1 MKEMDG
7 KEGTQSINFS
17 FPWTWKDSP
26 YPRSTEKKKT
36 NKQKKKQLIKQ
47 EWPIIAVADAFP

>member
-1 MKEMDG
+1 MDG

-26 YPRSTEKKKT
+26 YPRSTEKKQT